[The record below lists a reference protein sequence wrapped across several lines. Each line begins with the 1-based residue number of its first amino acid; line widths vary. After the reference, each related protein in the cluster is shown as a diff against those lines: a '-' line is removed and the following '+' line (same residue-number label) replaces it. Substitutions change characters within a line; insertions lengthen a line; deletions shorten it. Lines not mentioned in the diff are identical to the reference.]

1 MSLIKA
7 LVIAGPTTSG
17 KSDLAVSVAEEFNG
31 AVINGDSIQIYKGL
45 ETISAAPSNDLRAR
59 VPHKLYAIRDPA
71 YPCSAGEWVELA
83 KNEILATHNAGM
95 LPIIVGGTGLY
106 LKALMSGIAK
116 IPSISNKIRNTLRRR
131 ILSEGNATLYAELFK
146 TDPETAKKL
155 NISDSQRILR
165 ALEVYQMTGKTLRQW
180 HKERGDQV
188 GGSEIEF
195 NSVLLRPPRK
205 QLYANCNARFERM
218 VKTGAVEE
226 VKALVKKELD
236 PALPAMKAL
245 GVPEILLYLDGS
257 LSLEEA
263 IGAGQL
269 ATRHYVKRQET
280 WFNNQFISELKI
292 ETQYNFNINPRIF
305 PFISKF
311 LLT

>member
-1 MSLIKA
+1 MPRIKV

-17 KSDLAVSVAEEFNG
+17 KSELAVNVAEEFNG
-31 AVINGDSIQIYKGL
+31 VIINGDSIQLYKGL
-45 ETISAAPSNDLRAR
+45 ETISAAPTNTLRVR
-59 VPHKLYAIRDPA
+59 IPHKLYAIRDPA
-71 YPCSAGEWVELA
+71 NPCSAGEWVELA
-83 KNEILATHNAGM
+83 RKEILTAHNAGM
-95 LPIIVGGTGLY
+95 LPIITGGTGLY
-106 LKALMSGIAK
+106 LKALMSGISK
-116 IPSISNKIRNTLRRR
+116 IPPISNKVRNALRHR
-131 ILSEGNATLYAELFK
+131 IQSEGSAALHAELSK

-165 ALEVYQMTGKTLRQW
+165 ALEVYQVTGKTLGQW
-180 HKERGDQV
+180 HKEEDDQ
-188 GGSEIEF
+188 GGESEFEF

-226 VKALVKKELD
+226 VKALVKRDLD

-263 IGAGQL
+263 IVAGQL

-280 WFNNQFISELKI
+280 WFNNQFISDLKI
-292 ETQYNFNINPRIF
+292 ETQYNFNINPKIF

>member
-31 AVINGDSIQIYKGL
+31 VVINGDSMQLYKGL
-45 ETISAAPSNDLRAR
+45 ETISAAPSNTLRAR
-59 VPHKLYAIRDPA
+59 VPHKLYTIRDPA
-71 YPCSAGEWVELA
+71 YPCSAGQWVELA
-83 KNEILATHNAGM
+83 KKEIFATHNAGM

-106 LKALMSGIAK
+106 LKALMSGISK
-116 IPSISNKIRNTLRRR
+116 IPPISNKIRDTLRLR
-131 ILSEGNATLYAELFK
+131 IQSEGNAALHAELFK

-165 ALEVYQMTGKTLRQW
+165 ALEVYQMTGKTLQQW
-180 HKERGDQV
+180 HKERDDQV
-188 GGSEIEF
+188 GGPEFEF
-195 NSVLLRPPRK
+195 NSVLLRPPRS

-218 VKTGAVEE
+218 VKAGAIEE
-226 VKALVKKELD
+226 VQALVKRGLD
-236 PALPAMKAL
+236 PNLPAMKAL
-245 GVPEILLYLDGS
+245 GVPEILLYLNGS

-263 IGAGQL
+263 ILAGQL

-280 WFNNQFISELKI
+280 WFNNQFISEI
-292 ETQYNFNINPRIF
+292 NINTQYNFKNNLEIF
-305 PFISKF
+305 PFIIKF